1 MATDSPGY
9 VTDVVYT
16 DNYYEQLS
24 PLALNY
30 LAGLNGHPPV
40 DLGDFDYCE
49 LGCGQGLSLLVHAA
63 THPGGRFVGIDLIPE
78 HIERAQMRADASGIT
93 NLRLLAEPFG
103 DALTQSGLPDF
114 DFIVLHGVY
123 SYLPENVRQSVH
135 RFIDARLKPG
145 GQVLISYNAMPGWAG
160 RQPLRDIMRRFA
172 LPLASNSLERAQLGL
187 SYLRLMLDARVPF
200 FVLNPELQ
208 KYAESLFELDLH
220 YIAHEFFHEAHN
232 AYTVDRVADDMNALG
247 LEFAGSLPLWQN
259 YAEADIPP
267 NLSGLFAANTT
278 RIAREVHKDFIY
290 NTVFRTDLYVR
301 PAARAFATRDRCSA
315 LWNMPFCSITD
326 PDAVQL
332 SVQRGSL
339 QLPLNTRESRI
350 ILSLLQDAPQAPAQ
364 LRAHPGL
371 QAMTPAALV
380 DAVCWWVLSGQAH
393 PAAMPP
399 NDAAGEVTT
408 ALNRTLL
415 TDAMHDPNA
424 ATSWLSSPRFGC
436 AFEFDKTQ
444 ALALCALSGPAESLP
459 ETALWDLMQACG
471 LSFEEG
477 ESALGQAEVTQI
489 AQDLYEEL
497 EANGELERAR
507 KLGVIE

>member
-9 VTDVVYT
+9 VTDVAYT

-30 LAGLNGHPPV
+30 LAALNGHPAV
-40 DLGDFDYCE
+40 DLGSFDYCE

-78 HIERAQMRADASGIT
+78 HIERAQARADAAGIT

-172 LPLASNSLERAQLGL
+172 LPLAQNSLERAQLGL

-200 FVLNPELQ
+200 FVLNPELE
-208 KYAESLFELDLH
+208 KYAESLFKRDLH
-220 YIAHEFFHEAHN
+220 YIAHEFFNEVHN
-232 AYTVDRVADDMNALG
+232 AYPVDQVAANMEGLG
-247 LEFAGSLPLWQN
+247 LAFAGTLPLWQN
-259 YAEADIPP
+259 HVETDVPG
-267 NLSGLFAANTT
+267 NLTGLFAADTS

-301 PAARAFATRDRCSA
+301 PNAGAFGARDRCGS
-315 LWNMPFCSITD
+315 LWNMPFCSVTE
-326 PDAVQL
+326 PDAVEL
-332 SVQRGSL
+332 AVQRGAA

-350 ILSLLQDAPQAPAQ
+350 ILSLLQDAPQTPAQ
-364 LRAHPGL
+364 LHTHQSL
-371 QAMTPAALV
+371 QAMAPTALV
-380 DAVCWWVLSGQAH
+380 DAICWWVLSGQAR
-393 PAAMPP
+393 PASTIATDNGVVPR
-399 NDAAGEVTT
+399 
-408 ALNRTLL
+408 LNRTLL
-415 TDAMHDPNA
+415 TDAMHDQNA
-424 ATSWLSSPRFGC
+424 TTTWLGSTRFGC
-436 AFEFDKTQ
+436 AFEFDKAQ
-444 ALALCALSGPAESLP
+444 ALALCALAGSDDTPP
-459 ETALWDLMQACG
+459 ETALWELMQTCG
-471 LSFEEG
+471 LSVEEG
-477 ESALGQAEVTQI
+477 DSTLGPSEVAQLAL
-489 AQDLYEEL
+489 DLNDEL
-497 EANGELERAR
+497 EANGALERAR
-507 KLGVIE
+507 KLGVVA

>member
-1 MATDSPGY
+1 MAADSPGY

-24 PLALNY
+24 PPALNY

-40 DLGDFDYCE
+40 DLEDFDYCE

-63 THPGGRFVGIDLIPE
+63 THPGGRFIGVDLNPE
-78 HIERAQMRADASGIT
+78 HIERAQTRADAAGIT
-93 NLRLLAEPFG
+93 NLHLLTESFG
-103 DALTQSGLPDF
+103 DELTHSGLPDF

-123 SYLPENVRQSVH
+123 SYLPESVRLSAH
-135 RFIDARLKPG
+135 RFIEARLKPG
-145 GQVLISYNAMPGWAG
+145 GQVLISYNAMPGWAA

-172 LPLASNSLERAQLGL
+172 LPLAQNSLERAQLGL
-187 SYLRLMLDARVPF
+187 SYLRLMLDAKVPF

-220 YIAHEFFHEAHN
+220 YIAHEFFHDVHK
-232 AYTVDRVADDMNALG
+232 AYPVEHVADAMNALG
-247 LEFAGSLPLWQN
+247 LEFAGTLPLWQN
-259 YAEADIPP
+259 HAEADIPA
-267 NLSGLFAANTT
+267 NLSGLFAADTT

-290 NTVFRTDLYVR
+290 NAVFRTDLYVR
-301 PAARAFATRDRCSA
+301 PTARAFATRDRCSA
-315 LWNMPFCSITD
+315 LWNTPFCSTTE

-332 SVQRGSL
+332 SVQRGAL

-350 ILSLLQDAPQAPAQ
+350 ILSLLQDAPQTPAQ
-364 LRAHPGL
+364 LHAHSGL

-380 DAVCWWVLSGQAH
+380 DAVCWWVLSGQAR
-393 PAAMPP
+393 PAAMVADEAG
-399 NDAAGEVTT
+399 NEVAAG
-408 ALNRTLL
+408 LNRTLL
-415 TDAMHDPNA
+415 TDAMHDTD
-424 ATSWLSSPRFGC
+424 ATTTWMSSPRFGC

-444 ALALCALSGPAESLP
+444 ALALCALSGSAESLP

-477 ESALGQAEVTQI
+477 DSALGQAEVTQI

-507 KLGVIE
+507 KLGVIT